1 MIQDYNTTMQNV
13 VMEIKKAINGK
24 DEIIEKILLALLAR
38 GNVLMDDI
46 PGVGKTTLA
55 LAFSKSLSLNYSRM
69 QFTPD
74 VLPSD
79 VVGFNLFNKEKGEF
93 EFKPGAAVCNLF
105 LADEINRTSSKTQ
118 AALLEVMEEK
128 QATVDGVTRKMPEPY
143 MVIATQNPVGS
154 AGTQMLPESQLDRFI
169 VRLSMGYPDASG
181 EASILKNRSG
191 KNPLDDVQPCMNME
205 DIVRMQ
211 NETDTVFVHDEI
223 YDYIVRLANA
233 TRTHELIKLGISP
246 RGSLALTRMAKA
258 HAYLY
263 RRNYVM
269 PDDVMAVFESTVAHR
284 LIISPKA
291 KVTSVSAEAI
301 IAEIL
306 KNTEV
311 PQISGRPDGK

>member
-128 QATVDGVTRKMPEPY
+128 QATVDGVTRKMPSPY

-169 VRLSMGYPDASG
+169 VRLSMGYPDAPG
-181 EASILKNRSG
+181 EANILKNRSG

-291 KVTSVSAEAI
+291 KVTSVTAEAI

>member
-1 MIQDYNTTMQNV
+1 
-13 VMEIKKAINGK
+13 
-24 DEIIEKILLALLAR
+24 
-38 GNVLMDDI
+38 
-46 PGVGKTTLA
+46 
-55 LAFSKSLSLNYSRM
+55 
-69 QFTPD
+69 
-74 VLPSD
+74 
-79 VVGFNLFNKEKGEF
+79 
-93 EFKPGAAVCNLF
+93 
-105 LADEINRTSSKTQ
+105 
-118 AALLEVMEEK
+118 
-128 QATVDGVTRKMPEPY
+128 
-143 MVIATQNPVGS
+143 
-154 AGTQMLPESQLDRFI
+154 
-169 VRLSMGYPDASG
+169 MGYPDASG

-223 YDYIVRLANA
+223 YGYIVRLANA

-291 KVTSVSAEAI
+291 KVTSVTAEAI

>member
-291 KVTSVSAEAI
+291 KVTSVTAEAI

>member
-1 MIQDYNTTMQNV
+1 MIQDYNATIQQV
-13 VMEIKKAINGK
+13 FLEIKKVIAGK
-24 DEIIEKILLALLAR
+24 DEIIEKILLAVLAR

-55 LAFSKSLSLNYSRM
+55 LAFSKSLSLDYSRM

-79 VVGFNLFNKEKGEF
+79 VVGFNLFNKDKGEF

-118 AALLEVMEEK
+118 AALLELMEEK
-128 QATVDGVTRKMPEPY
+128 QATVDGVTRKMPDPY

-169 VRLSMGYPDASG
+169 VRLSMGYPDLES
-181 EASILKNRSG
+181 EAQILKSRSDS
-191 KNPLDDVQPCMNME
+191 NPLDNVRSVMSTE
-205 DIVRMQ
+205 DILRMQ
-211 NETDTVFVHDEI
+211 NETDAVFVHDEV
-223 YDYIVRLANA
+223 YDYIARLAGA
-233 TRTHELIKLGISP
+233 TRHHEMIKLGVSP
-246 RGSLALTRMAKA
+246 RGSIAIARMAKA
-258 HAYLY
+258 YAYLH
-263 RRNYVM
+263 RRNYVV
-269 PDDVMAVFESTVAHR
+269 PDDVRSVYECTVAHR

-291 KVTSVSAEAI
+291 RVTAVTPQSI

-306 KNTEV
+306 QEVSV
-311 PQISGRPDGK
+311 PQVSGRPDNK

>member
-1 MIQDYNTTMQNV
+1 MIQDYNTTIQNV
-13 VMEIKKAINGK
+13 FMEIKKAINGK
-24 DEIIEKILLALLAR
+24 DEIIEKILLAVLAR

-169 VRLSMGYPDASG
+169 VRLSMGYPDAAS
-181 EASILKNRSG
+181 EASILKNRSE
-191 KNPLDDVQPCMNME
+191 KNPLDDVRSVMTTE
-205 DIVRMQ
+205 DIIRMQ
-211 NETDTVFVHDEI
+211 NETDAVFVHDEI
-223 YDYIVRLANA
+223 YDYIVRLAEA

-246 RGSLALTRMAKA
+246 RGSIALTRMAKA
-258 HAYLY
+258 RAYLY
-263 RRNYVM
+263 RRNYVI

-291 KVTSVSAEAI
+291 KVTAVTPEII

-306 KNTEV
+306 QNVSV
-311 PQISGRPDGK
+311 PQVSFRPDGK

>member
-291 KVTSVSAEAI
+291 KVTAVTAEAI